1 MLSSARTRSS
11 GNSGGA
17 ASQQKFTV
25 KAFTKT
31 DTKKFTLTKDQ
42 YNFEDLV
49 KCTRKLSLSQPL
61 PENIGFYYP
70 VEGYTVRIDDQESF
84 ANAVIQTIEEHKSNI
99 FRVYIAPTREE
110 ADELIASKEQ

>member
-1 MLSSARTRSS
+1 MLSSGENRSS
-11 GNSGGA
+11 GIGSI
-17 ASQQKFTV
+17 ASHQKFTV

-42 YNFEDLV
+42 YSFEDLV
-49 KCTRKLSLSQPL
+49 RCTRNLSLSQPL

-84 ANAVIQTIEEHKSNI
+84 ANAVIQTIDEHKSPI
-99 FRVYIAPTREE
+99 FRVYIAPSQQE
-110 ADELIASKEQ
+110 AQELISSRE